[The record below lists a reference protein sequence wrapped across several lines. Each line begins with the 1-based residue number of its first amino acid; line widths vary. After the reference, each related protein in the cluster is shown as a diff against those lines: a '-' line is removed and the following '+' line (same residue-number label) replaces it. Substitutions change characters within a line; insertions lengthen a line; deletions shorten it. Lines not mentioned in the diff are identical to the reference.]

1 MANIPNK
8 WYLKQ
13 KNKITGP
20 FSKHVISND
29 LKLGRISSR
38 AEISSDKTTWALIQ
52 FNHVFADDIQSTFPP
67 NSSRLLD
74 ERDGFDRRQ
83 QQTPEQ
89 EAAFR
94 ARRIKD
100 RRSKESYK
108 EILRRQIRTEL
119 LQNYRKNAVISKR
132 PFFAVAVVLTF
143 IVAIAVLFPT
153 KLPTPSSDCQAVAST
168 NVDWS
173 NCIKP
178 YINLTSVDLSG
189 ANLSNSQLFSGKLMN
204 INFAHA
210 NLAYADLRLSD
221 LSYSNLNQSKLLGS
235 NLQHVDFSYADLS
248 NADLSYANLA
258 GAKLGAAE
266 IKGTD
271 FSNAIWINGK
281 ICKPNS
287 IGQCLIR

>member
-13 KNKITGP
+13 KGKVTGP
-20 FSKHVISND
+20 FSKQAISND
-29 LKLGRISSR
+29 LKLGRVSTQ
-38 AEISSDKTTWALIQ
+38 AEISADKINWILVQ
-52 FNHVFADDIQSTFPP
+52 HNHLFADDIQSAA
-67 NSSRLLD
+67 NAYAVRLLD
-74 ERDGFDRRQ
+74 ERNGFDRRQ

-89 EAAFR
+89 ETEFR
-94 ARRIKD
+94 PRRIKD
-100 RRSKESYK
+100 RRSIESYK

-119 LQNYRKNAVISKR
+119 LQNYRKNAVASMR
-132 PFFAVAVVLTF
+132 PFFAVMAVLTI
-143 IVAIAVLFPT
+143 IVTIAVLFPT
-153 KLPTPSSDCQAVAST
+153 KLPTSTSDCQATAHS

-178 YINLTSVDLSG
+178 YINLTSVNLSG
-189 ANLSNSQLFSGKLMN
+189 ANLTNSQFFSAKLIN
-204 INFAHA
+204 INLAKA

-221 LSYSNLNQSKLLGS
+221 LSYSNLVQSKLLGS

-266 IKGTD
+266 LEGTN
-271 FSNAIWINGK
+271 FSNAIWVNGEV
-281 ICKPNS
+281 CKPNS
-287 IGQCLIR
+287 IGQCIN